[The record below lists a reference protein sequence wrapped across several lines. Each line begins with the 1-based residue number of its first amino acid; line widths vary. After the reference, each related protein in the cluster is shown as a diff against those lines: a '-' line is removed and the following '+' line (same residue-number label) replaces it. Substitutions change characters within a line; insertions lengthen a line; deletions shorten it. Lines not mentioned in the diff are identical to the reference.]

1 MLTPARIAEIRD
13 RFSGDDKN
21 VIDELIAHICWQ
33 QDKIERLRI
42 TVKIVLGW
50 YYELREKNNG

>member
-21 VIDELIAHICWQ
+21 VIDELIAHIRWQ
-33 QDKIERLRI
+33 QDKIERLRF
-42 TVKIVLGW
+42 TVKLW
-50 YYELREKNNG
+50 RKFYYELREKK